1 MPREPVN
8 KPQPPPQE
16 PKLDPK
22 TPVLAI
28 IKTSEMELD
37 VDHWFKKQYSLDFG
51 LAATELPCFLEEIN
65 DHIQRFSIWAS
76 DAKRDYEWLE
86 GQKRMKLRQDWSTTY
101 TDKMT
106 ETTVES
112 VLAQDQE
119 LYDEW
124 HRFTVLKSYVDR
136 LRETMENL
144 RLKLQAMRSSEA
156 TRRKTIDDEP
166 R

>member
-8 KPQPPPQE
+8 KPPAE

-22 TPVLAI
+22 TPVLAA
-28 IKTSEMELD
+28 IKTSELHLEP
-37 VDHWFKKQYSLDFG
+37 DHWFKKQYSLDFG
-51 LAATELPCFLEEIN
+51 LAATELPCVLEEIN
-65 DHIQRFSIWAS
+65 DHIQRFSIYAS
-76 DAKRDYEWLE
+76 DAKRDCEWLR
-86 GQKRMKLRQDWSTTY
+86 GQKLMKLRQEWSTLY
-101 TDKMT
+101 ADKMT

-119 LYDEW
+119 LYDEY
-124 HRFTVLKSYVDR
+124 HRYVVLKSYVDR

-144 RLKLQAMRSSEA
+144 RLKLQSMRSSEA
-156 TRRKTIDDEP
+156 TRRKTIDDDP